1 MVYKHKQL
9 YKISFLNLNK
19 SLKNL
24 VEKAPDQKT
33 NNRSEIWPDIWYI
46 RYLFLQFLTLSAV
59 NQGRAWLFK
68 RPLVDSRITSWLN

>member
-33 NNRSEIWPDIWYI
+33 NNRSEI
-46 RYLFLQFLTLSAV
+46 
-59 NQGRAWLFK
+59 
-68 RPLVDSRITSWLN
+68 